1 MALFAVVVGLLL
13 LLDSTSNA
21 MVGVTSFARK
31 RTADIKPVVLLPPNA
46 NELKEDAAQVLLRSY
61 ESQTVEFNGISV
73 PTTYVKFAASNGGA
87 AAAAAATSTSGS
99 VATST
104 LLSSFASL
112 FDSNKK
118 NSGKKPAP
126 YVLLHGFDSSALEY
140 RRLGPLLAET
150 RDVYVPDILGWGFS
164 NHEGVQSFTP
174 EAKMAHLKSFVRTVV
189 GQPCVVVGASLGGAL
204 AITLAVESPELVD
217 KVVLIDAQGFI
228 DGEGPKDIPD
238 AVARFGVNVLKS
250 VPLRMFANLIAYKD
264 KSFATWDAMRCG
276 RLHCGAASWERASV
290 SFLKSGGFVVSD
302 KVPLVRQESLVLW
315 GRNDEILEPSTA
327 DKFQEQ
333 LPNGRVQWIEDCGH
347 VPHLEKAQE
356 SANQIKA
363 FLGDK

>member
-1 MALFAVVVGLLL
+1 MTLFVVVASLL
-13 LLDSTSNA
+13 LLDSSTNA

-31 RTADIKPVVLLPPNA
+31 RTSADIKPLVVLPPQA
-46 NELKEDAAQVLLRSY
+46 NGLTEAAAQVLLSSY
-61 ESQTVEFNGISV
+61 ECQTIEFNGVSV
-73 PTTYVKFAASNGGA
+73 ATTYAKFVADTDRVAATAVAASA
-87 AAAAAATSTSGS
+87 SGS

-104 LLSSFASL
+104 LLSSFSSL

-118 NSGKKPAP
+118 RNQKKLPP

-140 RRLGPLLAET
+140 RRLAPLLAET

-164 NHEGVQSFTP
+164 SHEGVQSFTP
-174 EAKMAHLKSFVRTVV
+174 EAKMSHLKSFIQTVV
-189 GQPCVVVGASLGGAL
+189 GQPCVIVGASLGGAL

-238 AVARFGVNVLKS
+238 TVAKFGVNVLKS

-276 RLHCGAASWERASV
+276 RLHCYTDSWERASV

-302 KVPLVRQESLVLW
+302 KVPLVKQQSLVLW

-327 DKFQEQ
+327 DKFREQ
-333 LPNGRVQWIEDCGH
+333 LPNGRVQWIENCGH

-356 SANQIKA
+356 AAIEIKS